1 MGRVVLVTG
10 VAGTF
15 AARVSRTLAELGEDS
30 GIDRVVG
37 IDTRPP
43 TVTSAA

>member
-15 AARVSRTLAELGEDS
+15 AARVSRTLAELGESS
-30 GIDRVVG
+30 GIDRVIG
-37 IDTRPP
+37 LDTRPP
-43 TVTSAA
+43 DGDLW